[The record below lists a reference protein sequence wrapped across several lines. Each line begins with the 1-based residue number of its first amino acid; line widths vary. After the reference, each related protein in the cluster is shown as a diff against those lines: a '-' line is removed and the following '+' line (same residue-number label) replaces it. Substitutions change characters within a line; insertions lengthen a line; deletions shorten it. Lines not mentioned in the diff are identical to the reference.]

1 VLKKN
6 ENSHE
11 KKMGQLDTVFR
22 KTVEGMKLQDL
33 IHIKKLGEGQF
44 GEVFLCYSK
53 KTNTYY
59 ALKCISREKIA
70 KFNLE
75 RHTIQEKGVLEM
87 INFPLIIKLYRT
99 FQDKSCIYFLLSYC
113 QGLELFDVIR

>member
-1 VLKKN
+1 LKKN

-11 KKMGQLDTVFR
+11 KKMGQIDTVFR

-70 KFNLE
+70 QF
-75 RHTIQEKGVLEM
+75 
-87 INFPLIIKLYRT
+87 
-99 FQDKSCIYFLLSYC
+99 KSCIYFLLSYC
-113 QGLELFDVIR
+113 QGLELFDAIR